1 MQLDSS
7 TLIVVNVVNLLA
19 MSLALP
25 VVMGRGV
32 SRAARHV
39 RTSLLL
45 KAMAWVLLALSARW
59 ATEWPFLVLA
69 TLALALMGWGHV
81 ELFRALEHWL
91 GPRPLGRLLVALTV
105 LMPLGFALSFHNYP
119 VRVGWFS
126 LLLATQLAIVV
137 RATLWPDPSHDTRS
151 GWRFLLAGCLGVM
164 AMLVA
169 ARGLLAVFAPEVE
182 HKLNFHSGS
191 PLMLLTLVATN
202 VTLVLGNVAVMVA
215 WREEAELRLHKL
227 ANTDALTGL
236 LNRNGW
242 ATQAGAALRLAQR
255 HGCPVSL
262 LMLDVDHFKRIN
274 DTHGHEVGDAALQLF
289 GRVLQSSVRGGDL
302 CARLG
307 GEEFCLLLMHA
318 DTPAAMA
325 FDQRLRALV
334 TEATANE
341 LRFALDFSTGHA
353 QYDPEGESLQS
364 LMSRADA
371 AMYRAKHEGRG
382 RLVVADT
389 SLPASTPGLQPNA
402 A

>member
-1 MQLDSS
+1 LQLDSS
-7 TLIVVNVVNLLA
+7 TLIVVNVVTLVA
-19 MSLALP
+19 MSLTLP
-25 VVMGRGV
+25 VVMGRGL
-32 SRAARHV
+32 SPAARHV

-45 KAMAWVLLALSARW
+45 KALAWVLLALSARW
-59 ATEWPFLVLA
+59 VSTWPFPVLT

-81 ELFRALEHWL
+81 LLFRALEHWL
-91 GPRPLGRLLVALTV
+91 GPRPLGRLLVALAV

-119 VRVGWFS
+119 VRVSWFS
-126 LLLATQLAIVV
+126 LLLAAQLAIVA
-137 RATLWPDPSHDTRS
+137 RATLWPAPSSNSRG
-151 GWRFLLAGCLGVM
+151 GWRFLLASCLGVV

-169 ARGLLAVFAPEVE
+169 TRGLLAVVAPDVE
-182 HKLNFHSGS
+182 QQLNFHSGS
-191 PLMLLTLVATN
+191 TLMLLTLMATN

-215 WREEAELRLHKL
+215 WREEAELRLHKM

-255 HGCPVSL
+255 HGCAVSL

-318 DTPAAMA
+318 DTQAAMA

-353 QYDPEGESLQS
+353 LYDPEGESLQS

-382 RLVVADT
+382 RLVAADT
-389 SLPASTPGLQPNA
+389 SRPAGPPGLQPNA